1 MPVNLIIILFLPLI
15 GGTVLLLFRK
25 QPELCRR
32 LGLAVALAELILVFS
47 LFLITVSIPGEMV
60 PLVIDLP
67 WVPALGIHFFLV
79 LDGISLSLVLLTAWL
94 IVLCMLVSWGS
105 VNAQTGVF
113 HFALLFNQFAVMG
126 VFLAG
131 DPFLFFLFWEIQLLP
146 LFFLI
151 GLWGSAHRV
160 GATVKFFLFSMA
172 GSLFMLLALVG
183 LYVYH
188 ADPAGAQ
195 IVGRNIDAWLFGAF
209 VLAVAVKIP
218 LIGLHT
224 WLPDAQSASPTA
236 ANIILAG
243 LLLNTGAYA
252 LLRFGFPLFP
262 AAAHNAVPLL
272 LLLGLFGMV
281 YFAWIAHAQQELKR
295 MVAYAGI
302 AHMSLIVVGLAVWN
316 PMALTGAVVQMIN
329 QGLTIP
335 ALFILVGMLE
345 ERAPNRDLADFRG
358 LWARMPLFSGFFLL
372 FAMSA
377 VGLPGLNHFI
387 GEILI
392 LIGAFHKWPIVGIV
406 GFAGLILT
414 LVFVLGRVQTL
425 LFGPAPEAV
434 PAEDITGRELAI
446 LIPLA
451 VAVLW
456 IGLFPGTLLDLLAPE
471 LSRLADQ
478 LGGGLHSQPISP
490 PGAR

>member
-1 MPVNLIIILFLPLI
+1 
-15 GGTVLLLFRK
+15 
-25 QPELCRR
+25 
-32 LGLAVALAELILVFS
+32 
-47 LFLITVSIPGEMV
+47 
-60 PLVIDLP
+60 
-67 WVPALGIHFFLV
+67 
-79 LDGISLSLVLLTAWL
+79 
-94 IVLCMLVSWGS
+94 
-105 VNAQTGVF
+105 
-113 HFALLFNQFAVMG
+113 
-126 VFLAG
+126 
-131 DPFLFFLFWEIQLLP
+131 
-146 LFFLI
+146 
-151 GLWGSAHRV
+151 LWGSAHRV

-183 LYVYH
+183 LYAYH

-224 WLPDAQSASPTA
+224 WLPDAHSASPTA

-243 LLLNTGAYA
+243 LLVNTGAYA

-272 LLLGLFGMV
+272 LLVALSGMV
-281 YFAWIAHAQQELKR
+281 YFAWIAHAQLELKR
-295 MVAYAGI
+295 MLAYAGI
-302 AHMSLIVVGLAVWN
+302 AHMSLVVVGLAVWN
-316 PMALTGAVVQMIN
+316 QMSLTGAVVQMIN

-335 ALFILVGMLE
+335 ALFVLVGMLE
-345 ERAPNRDLADFRG
+345 ERVPNHDLADFRG

-392 LIGAFHKWPIVGIV
+392 LMGAFHKWPIVGIV

-425 LFGPAPEAV
+425 LFGPVPEAV

-478 LGGGLHSQPISP
+478 LGGGLHSQPITP
-490 PGAR
+490 PGAL